1 MLYSYSNVDKSHT
14 NNLTYEKTNG
24 KERSYHLQI
33 NFKNA
38 TKINVYCTT
47 KYCCMLLTDNSFKR
61 KNEKSTIPIPIFSYL
76 TPKTFDGSIQRTKL
90 KLWCDY

>member
-1 MLYSYSNVDKSHT
+1 MLYSYSNVENSHT
-14 NNLTYEKTNG
+14 KNLTYEKTNG

-38 TKINVYCTT
+38 TKINVSIV
-47 KYCCMLLTDNSFKR
+47 LLNIAACLLKR
-61 KNEKSTIPIPIFSYL
+61 KQKIPIPIFSYL